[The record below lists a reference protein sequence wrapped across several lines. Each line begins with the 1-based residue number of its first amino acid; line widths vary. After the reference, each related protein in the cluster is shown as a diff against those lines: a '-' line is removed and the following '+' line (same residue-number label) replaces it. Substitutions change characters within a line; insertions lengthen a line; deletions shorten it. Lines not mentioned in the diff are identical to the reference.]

1 MIKKKYILLHT
12 YNGILARKR
21 NKFESVV
28 VRWMNL
34 EPVLQSKVNQKEK
47 NKYHILMYIYGF
59 QKNSNDEPVYRE
71 EMEMTHRE

>member
-34 EPVLQSKVNQKEK
+34 EPVLQSEVSQNRKTN
-47 NKYHILMYIYGF
+47 IIY
-59 QKNSNDEPVYRE
+59 
-71 EMEMTHRE
+71 

>member
-34 EPVLQSKVNQKEK
+34 GTVLQSEVSQKEK
-47 NKYHILMYIYGF
+47 NKYHILTYIYGF
-59 QKNSNDEPVYRE
+59 QRNSNDEPVYRG